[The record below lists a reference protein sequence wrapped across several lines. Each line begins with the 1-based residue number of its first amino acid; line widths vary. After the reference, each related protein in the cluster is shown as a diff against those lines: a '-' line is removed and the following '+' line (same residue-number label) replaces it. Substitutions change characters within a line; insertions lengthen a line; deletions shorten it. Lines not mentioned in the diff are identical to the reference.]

1 MKRLIRAT
9 LFMLKIFVL
18 TKSRDYMLNVTR
30 SILQL
35 LFLSNSN
42 HPIFE
47 HLNTYPGLMDEEAL
61 ELSLAQLTRMQP
73 SMQLK
78 SSLQQSNNTYK
89 LLPHVAHVVNTVD
102 SYVDQASVSG
112 YMRIKDDSDD
122 LVATREYF
130 RNVIRRLRGKQ
141 FKYYGGDWKDWTSHA
156 ASQAHLASARPELYL
171 RSGTVGELDRVFL
184 TIERSYGRR
193 WMNDSY
199 LGQFP
204 GLKRTGVEEKEEK
217 VDELPDLVF
226 EEVPEDWSAPVQLVS
241 TCHH

>member
-61 ELSLAQLTRMQP
+61 ELSPAQLTRMQP

-78 SSLQQSNNTYK
+78 SSLQQSNNT
-89 LLPHVAHVVNTVD
+89 
-102 SYVDQASVSG
+102 
-112 YMRIKDDSDD
+112 
-122 LVATREYF
+122 
-130 RNVIRRLRGKQ
+130 
-141 FKYYGGDWKDWTSHA
+141 
-156 ASQAHLASARPELYL
+156 
-171 RSGTVGELDRVFL
+171 
-184 TIERSYGRR
+184 
-193 WMNDSY
+193 
-199 LGQFP
+199 
-204 GLKRTGVEEKEEK
+204 
-217 VDELPDLVF
+217 
-226 EEVPEDWSAPVQLVS
+226 
-241 TCHH
+241 

>member
-18 TKSRDYMLNVTR
+18 TKSRDYMLNV
-30 SILQL
+30 

-141 FKYYGGDWKDWTSHA
+141 FKYYGGDWKDWTSDA
-156 ASQAHLASARPELYL
+156 E
-171 RSGTVGELDRVFL
+171 
-184 TIERSYGRR
+184 
-193 WMNDSY
+193 
-199 LGQFP
+199 FP
-204 GLKRTGVEEKEEK
+204 GTPGECSTGALSSKR
-217 VDELPDLVF
+217 D
-226 EEVPEDWSAPVQLVS
+226 SR
-241 TCHH
+241 